1 MSDQTDSQDSS
12 NTLEKTEPRKTL
24 RDPISDFKKAL
35 SESID
40 EVNRLEQ
47 EARQKA
53 EGMVQGKVEIH
64 EAMIA
69 MEQANLSL
77 RLLIQIRNKMIAA
90 YEEIMRMQL

>member
-1 MSDQTDSQDSS
+1 MSDLTIRQVSYGAA
-12 NTLEKTEPRKTL
+12 EKVEGGKNL

-35 SESID
+35 SESIE

-47 EARQKA
+47 EAREKA

-64 EAMIA
+64 DAMIA
-69 MEQANLSL
+69 LEQANLSL

>member
-1 MSDQTDSQDSS
+1 MSDLTVSHVSS
-12 NTLEKTEPRKTL
+12 IPLEKTEGRKAL
-24 RDPISDFKKAL
+24 RDPVSDFKKAL
-35 SESID
+35 IESID